1 MLLSVENVTFRY
13 PKASNDALRGV
24 GFSVNA
30 GDFAVLC
37 GLSGCGKSTLLR
49 LIKRELAP
57 FGDLSGRI
65 LVDSTDVTP
74 IGSAADAAE
83 NPAAYGAEN
92 APAAA
97 KADPTRDRFSAE
109 TVGIVLQDP
118 EAQIVTDTVWHELAF
133 GLENLGLPSAVIRRR
148 VAEMA
153 AFFGMESWYHKKTY
167 ELSGGQK
174 QLLNLAAV
182 LAMKPK
188 LLLLDEPTAQLDPIA
203 AADFRSVVTRIN
215 KDLGVTILMAEHRLE
230 HVLPL
235 ADKVLLLDRGELLCD
250 GSPAALAA
258 YLQANA
264 HPMARALPTATRVY
278 LALQGTGVGSAV
290 ASEKVNIPL
299 TVRDGRAALL
309 AYSAGKTASDPADKP
324 AGGSVGKP
332 AIAASGV
339 RFRYGKDLPDVLC
352 ETSLSVSAGEH
363 YCLLGGNGS
372 GKTTLL
378 SLLAGLKQPYAGSV
392 RLFGKKLSAFA
403 PGTLYRENLAF
414 LPQQPR
420 DVFVEKTIREDLL
433 GAFSRAYSHAF
444 PKAAA
449 DVVAEGA
456 AADMLTMCERLHITE
471 ILLSHPYDVSGGELQ
486 KAALAKVLASRPK
499 VLLLDEP
506 AKGIDVNG
514 KGELAAILKELTAEG
529 VAVLSVTHDAE
540 WAAEHADRCGLL
552 FDGEVISEGEP
563 GEFFAGNAFYTTA
576 ANRMAGDF
584 FPGVVTCDDLLRA
597 VEVSS

>member
-1 MLLSVENVTFRY
+1 VLLSVENVTFRY

-65 LVDSTDVTP
+65 LVDGTDVTS
-74 IGSAADAAE
+74 IGS
-83 NPAAYGAEN
+83 AAYGAEN

-235 ADKVLLLDRGELLCD
+235 ANKVLLLDRGELLCD

-290 ASEKVNIPL
+290 ASEHVNIPL

-309 AYSAGKTASDPADKP
+309 AYSVGKPASASAGKAMSAS
-324 AGGSVGKP
+324 AGNPSDKP

-420 DVFVEKTIREDLL
+420 DVFVETTIREDLL

-552 FDGEVISEGEP
+552 FDGEVISEGDP

-597 VEVSS
+597 LEVSS